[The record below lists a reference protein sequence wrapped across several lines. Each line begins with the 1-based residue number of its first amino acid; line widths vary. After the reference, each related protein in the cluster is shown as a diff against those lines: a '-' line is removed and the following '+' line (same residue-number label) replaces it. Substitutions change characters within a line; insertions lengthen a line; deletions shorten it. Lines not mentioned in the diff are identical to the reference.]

1 MKWPSL
7 VQRYLLVKPAV
18 RSMTEFPS
26 IVVVG
31 ILGEVFDWTRLS
43 FSPYLNILG
52 GAMLVA
58 GLIVHSYCH
67 RVHRQGDKETV
78 QIEFIVTTGVYASV
92 RHPMY
97 TSVFLIY
104 FGLALVWG
112 IVWMLLPAAFFSIIT
127 VAIAVKEEQLLLQRF
142 GSEYEEYLRKVPY
155 RFIPH
160 VV

>member
-1 MKWPSL
+1 MKGPSL
-7 VQRYLLVKPAV
+7 IERYLLVKPAV
-18 RSMTEFPS
+18 RSITEIPI

-31 ILGEVFDWTRLS
+31 ILGEVFDWTRLP
-43 FSPYLNILG
+43 FSPYSNIVG

-58 GLIVHSYCH
+58 GLIVHSACH
-67 RVHRQGDKETV
+67 RVHRQGHGKTDAITS
-78 QIEFIVTTGVYASV
+78 IVTTGIYASV

-97 TSVFLIY
+97 SSLFLIY

-127 VAIAVKEEQLLLQRF
+127 VAIALKEEELLLQRF

-155 RFIPH
+155 RFVPH
-160 VV
+160 MV

>member
-1 MKWPSL
+1 MKWPSPIE
-7 VQRYLLVKPAV
+7 RYLTVKPSV
-18 RSMTEFPS
+18 RSMTEIPS

-31 ILGEVFDWTRLS
+31 ILGEVFDWARLP
-43 FSPYLNILG
+43 FSPYVNIVG

-58 GLIVHSYCH
+58 GLLVHSYCH
-67 RVHRQGDKETV
+67 KVHRQGHEETG
-78 QIEFIVTTGVYASV
+78 QIQFIVTTGVFASV

-112 IVWMLLPAAFFSIIT
+112 IVWMLVPATFFSIIT

-142 GSEYEEYLRKVPY
+142 GSEYEGYLRKVPY

>member
-7 VQRYLLVKPAV
+7 VERYLLVKPAV
-18 RSMTEFPS
+18 RTMTEIPS
-26 IVVVG
+26 IVLLG
-31 ILGEVFDWTRLS
+31 ILGEVFDWTRLP
-43 FSPYLNILG
+43 FSPYVNIVG
-52 GAMLVA
+52 GAILVA

-67 RVHRQGDKETV
+67 KVHRQGHEQTEA
-78 QIEFIVTTGVYASV
+78 ITSIVTTGIYASV

-97 TSVFLIY
+97 TSLFLIY

-112 IVWMLLPAAFFSIIT
+112 IVWMLVPAALWSIIT
-127 VAIAVKEEQLLLQRF
+127 VAIAVKEEHLLLQRF

>member
-7 VQRYLLVKPAV
+7 IERYLLVKPAV
-18 RSMTEFPS
+18 RTMTELPS
-26 IVVVG
+26 IIVVG
-31 ILGEVFDWTRLS
+31 ILGEVFNWTRLP
-43 FSPYLNILG
+43 FSPYVNIVG
-52 GAMLVA
+52 GVMLVA

-67 RVHRQGDKETV
+67 KVHRQGDKETA
-78 QIEFIVTTGVYASV
+78 QIEFIVATGIYASV

-112 IVWMLLPAAFFSIIT
+112 IGWMLVPAALWSIIT

-142 GSEYEEYLRKVPY
+142 GSGYEEYLRKVPY

>member
-7 VQRYLLVKPAV
+7 VERYLLVKPAI
-18 RSMTEFPS
+18 RTMTEIPS
-26 IVVVG
+26 IVLLG
-31 ILGEVFDWTRLS
+31 ILGEVFDWTRLP
-43 FSPYLNILG
+43 FSPYVNIVG
-52 GAMLVA
+52 GAILVA

-67 RVHRQGDKETV
+67 KVHRQGHEQTEA
-78 QIEFIVTTGVYASV
+78 ITSIVTTGIYASV

-97 TSVFLIY
+97 TSLFLIY

-112 IVWMLLPAAFFSIIT
+112 IVWMLVPAALWSIIT
-127 VAIAVKEEQLLLQRF
+127 VAIAVKEEHLLLQRF

-160 VV
+160 LV

>member
-7 VQRYLLVKPAV
+7 VERYLLVKPAV
-18 RSMTEFPS
+18 RTMTEIPS
-26 IVVVG
+26 IVLLG
-31 ILGEVFDWTRLS
+31 ILGEVFDWTRLP
-43 FSPYLNILG
+43 FSPYVNIVG
-52 GAMLVA
+52 GAILVA

-67 RVHRQGDKETV
+67 KVHRQGHEQTEA
-78 QIEFIVTTGVYASV
+78 ITSIVTTGIYASV

-97 TSVFLIY
+97 TSLFLIY

-112 IVWMLLPAAFFSIIT
+112 IVWMLVPAALWSIIT
-127 VAIAVKEEQLLLQRF
+127 VAIAVKEEHLLLQRF

-160 VV
+160 LV

>member
-7 VQRYLLVKPAV
+7 VERYLLVKPAV
-18 RSMTEFPS
+18 RTMTEPPS
-26 IVVVG
+26 IIVVG
-31 ILGEVFDWTRLS
+31 ILGEVFDWTRLP
-43 FSPYLNILG
+43 FSPYVNIVG
-52 GAMLVA
+52 GAILVA

-67 RVHRQGDKETV
+67 KVHRQGHEQTES
-78 QIEFIVTTGVYASV
+78 ITSIVTTGIYASV

-97 TSVFLIY
+97 TSLFLIY

-112 IVWMLLPAAFFSIIT
+112 IVWMLVPAAIWSIIT
-127 VAIAVKEEQLLLQRF
+127 VATAFKEEELLLQRF
-142 GSEYEEYLRKVPY
+142 GSEYEEYLRTVPY

>member
-7 VQRYLLVKPAV
+7 VERYLLVRPAV
-18 RSMTEFPS
+18 RSVTEIPS
-26 IVVVG
+26 IVLVG
-31 ILGEVFDWTRLS
+31 IIGEVFDWARLS
-43 FSPYLNILG
+43 FSPYVNIVG

-58 GLIVHSYCH
+58 GLLVHSYCH
-67 RVHRQGDKETV
+67 RVHRQGHEETA
-78 QIEFIVTTGVYASV
+78 QIEFIVATGPYASV

-97 TSVFLIY
+97 TSLFLIY

-112 IVWMLLPAAFFSIIT
+112 IVLMLLPAALWSIIT
-127 VAIAVKEEQLLLQRF
+127 VATAMKEEQFLLQRF

>member
-7 VQRYLLVKPAV
+7 VERYLLVNPAV
-18 RSMTEFPS
+18 RSMTEIPS
-26 IVVVG
+26 IVVIG
-31 ILGEVFDWTRLS
+31 ILGEVFDWTRLA
-43 FSPYLNILG
+43 FSPYVNIVG

-58 GLIVHSYCH
+58 GLIFHSYCH
-67 RVHRQGDKETV
+67 KVHRQGHEETDK
-78 QIEFIVTTGVYASV
+78 IEFIVTIGVYARV

-97 TSVFLIY
+97 TSLFLIY

-112 IVWMLLPAAFFSIIT
+112 IVWMLVPAALWSIIT
-127 VAIAVKEEQLLLQRF
+127 VATAVKEEQLLIQRF
-142 GSEYEEYLRKVPY
+142 GSEYEEYLLKVPY